1 MIGSGNYHFKKLSKE
16 DQKFIGSFIDMDI
29 MKTIKYTK
37 KQEMKLELAEINGR
51 YDDADE
57 IERKVDILNAIIDA
71 RAKLN

>member
-1 MIGSGNYHFKKLSKE
+1 MSYHFNKLSKE
-16 DQKFIGSFIDMDI
+16 DQKFIESFIDMDI

>member
-1 MIGSGNYHFKKLSKE
+1 MNYYFNKLSKE
-16 DQKFIGSFIDMDI
+16 DQKFIESFIDMDI